1 MTKDGPLHKIPRR
14 DHTPSSLGTLGVDA
28 IWLQNTTP
36 FSYMERGFHRMM
48 AKVMAK
54 TNEITVV
61 DEKLPLEWTI
71 LLVIMGLFLLINV
84 YFFFTSGVKW

>member
-1 MTKDGPLHKIPRR
+1 
-14 DHTPSSLGTLGVDA
+14 
-28 IWLQNTTP
+28 
-36 FSYMERGFHRMM
+36 MERGFHRMM

>member
-1 MTKDGPLHKIPRR
+1 
-14 DHTPSSLGTLGVDA
+14 
-28 IWLQNTTP
+28 
-36 FSYMERGFHRMM
+36 MM

-84 YFFFTSGVKW
+84 YFFFTSGSKW